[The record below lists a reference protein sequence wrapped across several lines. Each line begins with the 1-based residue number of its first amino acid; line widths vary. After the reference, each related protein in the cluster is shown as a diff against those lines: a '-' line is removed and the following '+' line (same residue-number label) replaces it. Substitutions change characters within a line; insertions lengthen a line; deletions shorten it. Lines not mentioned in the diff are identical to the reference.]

1 MAGNRRLY
9 EHALRRAAEHYE
21 RKQWEKAL
29 TEYQNALNEFP
40 DDLGVLEKTADV
52 LERLGRLEDA
62 AQAYQTI
69 ASTRSR
75 QRHPDQALEYWER
88 AVRLDNNLIDSHK
101 NLVFAYSSQGKAKN
115 AVRENLALARIA

>member
-21 RKQWEKAL
+21 RKQWGKAL

-52 LERLGRLEDA
+52 YERLGRLEEA
-62 AQAYQTI
+62 AQNYQTI
-69 ASTRSR
+69 ANAESR
-75 QRHPDQALEYWER
+75 QGHQDQA
-88 AVRLDNNLIDSHK
+88 VSNGNN
-101 NLVFAYSSQGKAKN
+101 
-115 AVRENLALARIA
+115 